1 MSLHHIPIDFDPKK
15 EKKMAKKSCD
25 YLEKALMHNFKGRIF
40 LNINNESVELPVSIV
55 NPLVDLL
62 NNISKG
68 HQFSEVD
75 NETLTTQQAAD
86 MLNVSRP
93 FLIKLIDAKELPSF
107 KVGRHRR
114 VFKTD
119 LLIYKENSL
128 KEREKILKKLV
139 DEAQDL
145 ELGY

>member
-86 MLNVSRP
+86 TLNVSRP